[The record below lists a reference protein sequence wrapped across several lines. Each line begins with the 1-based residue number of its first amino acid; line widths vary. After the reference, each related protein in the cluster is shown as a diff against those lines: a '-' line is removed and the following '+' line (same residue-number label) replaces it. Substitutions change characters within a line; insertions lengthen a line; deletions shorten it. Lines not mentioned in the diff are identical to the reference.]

1 MKQISIFLQN
11 TNGQLAELVEL
22 FSRNNINLRAMSL
35 ADTQDYG
42 ILRLIAETPEK
53 AEEMLKAEG
62 YAYSTTEVAAIPL
75 PDRAG
80 ALAEVVRVCAENQIG
95 IEYAYAFLSAKPDTA
110 CLIGIRDQ
118 GSGIRDQ
125 GSGIRDQRLRPGFPA
140 ECTAP
145 RSGRVS
151 RPNARHPAA
160 AGFPGRMH
168 RTP

>member
-42 ILRLIAETPEK
+42 ILRLIADTPEK

-110 CLIGIRDQ
+110 CLILRTSDHAQAVLTLARNGIK
-118 GSGIRDQ
+118 
-125 GSGIRDQRLRPGFPA
+125 
-140 ECTAP
+140 TATQEEL
-145 RSGRVS
+145 
-151 RPNARHPAA
+151 
-160 AGFPGRMH
+160 FMM
-168 RTP
+168 